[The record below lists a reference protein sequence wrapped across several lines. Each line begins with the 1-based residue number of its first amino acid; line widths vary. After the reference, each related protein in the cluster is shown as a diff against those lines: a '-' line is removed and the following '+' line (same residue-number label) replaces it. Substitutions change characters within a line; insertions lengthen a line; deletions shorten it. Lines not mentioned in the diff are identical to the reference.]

1 MSDPDSLPPC
11 EKTTV
16 IALIPEIITSP
27 NTAIDRIWRH
37 GAPWWLPLIIVSI
50 SIGLAWVLYYSQ
62 VDYDWLIH
70 YNTSLLDPESR
81 EQAVMGMKGMSAR
94 GLAGMTVGG
103 IVVMLLIFSFISAL
117 YLLLV
122 NRVTGT
128 TPRTYKEWL
137 SISTW
142 MSLPAVF
149 IGMGGILNVLL
160 SASSELPPEML
171 SLTNVNAL
179 IFHASKGEP
188 LFNFYSSLDLINF
201 WSIALVAMA
210 LIKNGQSRIA
220 AIIISLVPQAII
232 SCIVLF

>member
-1 MSDPDSLPPC
+1 MSDQDSLPPC
-11 EKTTV
+11 EKNTV

-117 YLLLV
+117 YLLLI

-142 MSLPAVF
+142 MSLPTVF
-149 IGMGGILNVLL
+149 IGMGAILNVLL
-160 SASSELPPEML
+160 SESSELPPEML

-179 IFHASKGEP
+179 IFHASKSEP

>member
-1 MSDPDSLPPC
+1 MSDQDSLPPC
-11 EKTTV
+11 EKTTA

>member
-1 MSDPDSLPPC
+1 MSDQDSLPPC
-11 EKTTV
+11 EKNTV

-62 VDYDWLIH
+62 VNYDWLIH

-117 YLLLV
+117 YLLLI

-142 MSLPAVF
+142 MSLPTVF
-149 IGMGGILNVLL
+149 IGMGAILNVLL
-160 SASSELPPEML
+160 SESSELPPEML

-220 AIIISLVPQAII
+220 AVIISLVPQVII
-232 SCIVLF
+232 LSFVLF

>member
-1 MSDPDSLPPC
+1 
-11 EKTTV
+11 
-16 IALIPEIITSP
+16 
-27 NTAIDRIWRH
+27 
-37 GAPWWLPLIIVSI
+37 
-50 SIGLAWVLYYSQ
+50 
-62 VDYDWLIH
+62 
-70 YNTSLLDPESR
+70 
-81 EQAVMGMKGMSAR
+81 MKGMSAR

-220 AIIISLVPQAII
+220 AVIISLVPQVII
-232 SCIVLF
+232 LSFVLF

>member
-1 MSDPDSLPPC
+1 MSDQDSLPPC
-11 EKTTV
+11 EKTTA

-117 YLLLV
+117 YLLLI

-137 SISTW
+137 SIST
-142 MSLPAVF
+142 
-149 IGMGGILNVLL
+149 
-160 SASSELPPEML
+160 
-171 SLTNVNAL
+171 
-179 IFHASKGEP
+179 
-188 LFNFYSSLDLINF
+188 
-201 WSIALVAMA
+201 
-210 LIKNGQSRIA
+210 
-220 AIIISLVPQAII
+220 
-232 SCIVLF
+232 

>member
-1 MSDPDSLPPC
+1 MSDQDSLPPC
-11 EKTTV
+11 EKNTV

>member
-1 MSDPDSLPPC
+1 MSDINSSPPC
-11 EKTTV
+11 EKTTAL
-16 IALIPEIITSP
+16 ALIPEMITSP
-27 NTAIDRIWRH
+27 NAAIDRIWRY

-50 SIGLAWVLYYSQ
+50 AIGISWVLYYAQ

-70 YNTSLLDPESR
+70 YNTSLLDAESR
-81 EQAVMGMKGMSAR
+81 EQAVMGMKGMSAKS
-94 GLAGMTVGG
+94 LAGITVGS
-103 IVVMLLIFSFISAL
+103 IVVMLLVFSFISAI
-117 YLLLV
+117 YLLLL

-142 MSLPAVF
+142 MSLPTVF
-149 IGMGGILNVLL
+149 IGMGAILNVLL
-160 SASSELPPEML
+160 SESSELPPEML

-188 LFNFYSSLDLINF
+188 LFNFYSALDLINF

-220 AIIISLVPQAII
+220 AVIISLVPQVII
-232 SCIVLF
+232 LSFVLF